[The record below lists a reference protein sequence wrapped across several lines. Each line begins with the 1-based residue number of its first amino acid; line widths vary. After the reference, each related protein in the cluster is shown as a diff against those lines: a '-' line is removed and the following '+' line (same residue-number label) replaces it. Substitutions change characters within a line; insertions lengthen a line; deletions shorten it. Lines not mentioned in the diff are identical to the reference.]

1 MRELNG
7 EIKTTSWYLQESR
20 EFQRISQA
28 MQRYETTTLDLC
40 RNPSIRRENTP
51 AKSEK
56 RSIIKIRE
64 YSALIFLKLHPKLKV
79 LHQKEKIE

>member
-7 EIKTTSWYLQESR
+7 EIKTISWYLQESR

-28 MQRYETTTLDLC
+28 TQRYETKTLDLC
-40 RNPSIRRENTP
+40 GNPSLRRENTP

-56 RSIIKIRE
+56 RSNIKIRD
-64 YSALIFLKLHPKLKV
+64 YSALIFLKFTSKTQGITSKG
-79 LHQKEKIE
+79 EDI